1 MYGSQYVE
9 IIMTVII
16 LLFSTITNTINQTEK
31 IYKDNN
37 ITLNDDCG
45 ISYIVR

>member
-1 MYGSQYVE
+1 MHPNNMQCFC
-9 IIMTVII
+9 T
-16 LLFSTITNTINQTEK
+16 LLGVDTE
-31 IYKDNN
+31 DNN